1 MKKLNK
7 DLVIRTTL
15 LSISL
20 MLIATPAFATNGPG
34 QKLGTWLTSN
44 IGAVIPGILITI
56 GAYHMVKRD
65 WVKLV
70 SFVGIAL
77 IVAVLMNWE
86 DVKKLSKYFFDAIF
100 GGI

>member
-1 MKKLNK
+1 MRKLNK

-15 LSISL
+15 LSIAL
-20 MLIATPAFATNGPG
+20 MLMATPAFASGPG

-56 GAYHMVKRD
+56 GAYHMIKRD
-65 WVKLV
+65 WMKLV
-70 SFVGIAL
+70 SFMGIAL